1 MSWLLLRKIGTE
13 KGKREEGRGKK
24 KDREREEGTP
34 LEQNDEAVPLF
45 PFPSS
50 LLSLCYGSPG
60 HGPTTPGAA
69 HSMLVSSATVSVW
82 PAGTRRTPFRS
93 LMGPAKGSNATGFF
107 DICAMR
113 RCTRS

>member
-1 MSWLLLRKIGTE
+1 MSWLLLRKIGIE

-24 KDREREEGTP
+24 KGREREEGKP
-34 LEQNDEAVPLF
+34 LDQNDEADLLF

-50 LLSLCYGSPG
+50 LFPVCYGSPG

-69 HSMLVSSATVSVW
+69 HSMLVSSATVSAC
-82 PAGTRRTPFRS
+82 PAGHRRPPSRS

-107 DICAMR
+107 HTCAMR
-113 RCTRS
+113 